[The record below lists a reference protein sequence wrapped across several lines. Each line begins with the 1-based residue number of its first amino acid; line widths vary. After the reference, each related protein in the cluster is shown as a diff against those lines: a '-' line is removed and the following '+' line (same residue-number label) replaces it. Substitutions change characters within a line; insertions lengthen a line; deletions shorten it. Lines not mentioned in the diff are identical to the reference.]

1 MWLTAQQ
8 RYYFKKKK
16 KTTKTLLFLVALGY
30 SRNNCWPNILF
41 PPLSTSIPCSLL
53 YLKSHNFS
61 FHWMSY
67 FALSG
72 AELPI
77 FILPNVGLTLSSS
90 VRDCGRHRSP
100 ARAHTAAHL
109 RPSTGITGSLP
120 GSVCPALLA
129 CGWHMVGIAICFW
142 CTFPAALWAGVVL
155 FLFIFSVPKIDIR
168 T

>member
-16 KTTKTLLFLVALGY
+16 KNNQNPTLPCCSGLQQKQLLTEH
-30 SRNNCWPNILF
+30 
-41 PPLSTSIPCSLL
+41 PLPSTSIPCSLL